1 MTGKSS
7 DLHTHTIYSDGNNTP
22 EEMIRSA
29 ISAGLDRIGISDHS
43 YTSFDESYCIPFD
56 RVSEYIGELR
66 QLKDRCLR
74 LKDDTRF
81 AKAVGTDDIKLYVGI
96 EQDYFSTYP
105 SEDFDYVIG
114 SVHYIRVPDNG
125 HSIPEGCLRYNT
137 FIYIPVD
144 ESPKILRAASDA
156 YYGGDIYTLI
166 EDYYFIEADVI
177 RKTGADIIGHFS
189 LIEKFNKDS
198 TLFDPEDP
206 RYIAAW
212 QNAADTLLKSGA
224 VFEINT
230 GAMSRGYKSHP
241 YPSREILKYIADHG
255 GSVILSSDSHS
266 KNTLM
271 YAFSECYEL
280 AASLGLHVIE
290 L

>member
-1 MTGKSS
+1 MKFEIDFDNLTKM
-7 DLHTHTIYSDGNNTP
+7 DLHMHTSYSDGKDSL
-22 EEMIRSA
+22 SA
-29 ISAGLDRIGISDHS
+29 MLKAGVKKGLKVMGISDHS
-43 YTSFDESYCIPFD
+43 YTFFDESYCIPFD

-125 HSIPEGCLRYNT
+125 QSIPEGCLRYNT

-230 GAMSRGYKSHP
+230 GAISRGYTVEP
-241 YPSREILKYIADHG
+241 YPNEKMISYIKERG
-255 GSVILSSDSHS
+255 GRFIFSSDAHCAE
-266 KNTLM
+266 NI
-271 YAFSECYEL
+271 AFEF
-280 AASLGLHVIE
+280 ARI
-290 L
+290 